1 MSCLSRNSS
10 YDHARGDI
18 INGGGGEGGRIPFG
32 LHTVLYTE
40 TRQTRDTAG
49 AARAA
54 LAKSTLHP
62 FTRSLEN
69 LNNTAYMTAQVSGGI
84 EYTGAPTQIQH

>member
-32 LHTVLYTE
+32 LHTVHGDAADATQPARRAQHLQSQRYGLLSG
-40 TRQTRDTAG
+40 QAG
-49 AARAA
+49 NG
-54 LAKSTLHP
+54 TLL
-62 FTRSLEN
+62 FFLSDW
-69 LNNTAYMTAQVSGGI
+69 V
-84 EYTGAPTQIQH
+84 GAW